1 MQVIN
6 PRQNPSSSRGSFF
19 HLCLWDP
26 KLEVGVSKGSHKL
39 RVASDVFGVAAAF
52 VGLQSMGRT
61 TATTSKSLV
70 QHDTEGMEAGI
81 QTQDKA

>member
-1 MQVIN
+1 M
-6 PRQNPSSSRGSFF
+6 
-19 HLCLWDP
+19 
-26 KLEVGVSKGSHKL
+26 SKGSHKL